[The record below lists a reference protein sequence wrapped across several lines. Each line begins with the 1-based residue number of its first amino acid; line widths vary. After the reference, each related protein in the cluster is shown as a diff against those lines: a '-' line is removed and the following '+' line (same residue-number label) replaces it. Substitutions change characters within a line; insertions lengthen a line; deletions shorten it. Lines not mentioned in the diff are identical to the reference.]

1 MIVIRR
7 GRARSASFR
16 PNEIDEVVRSLI
28 SGQRGAGV
36 RSRQHWRPAL
46 DVFTTEAALE
56 VVAEL
61 AGMSSDQID
70 VMVEGD
76 ILSIRGTR
84 ERPQA
89 QHVRSFYE
97 ARIPFGP
104 FLAEVAIP
112 FEIQWEKTTADYSNG
127 LLRVSLPR
135 RPARTVTVRQVEVLD
150 EEESEYR

>member
-1 MIVIRR
+1 
-7 GRARSASFR
+7 
-16 PNEIDEVVRSLI
+16 
-28 SGQRGAGV
+28 
-36 RSRQHWRPAL
+36 
-46 DVFTTEAALE
+46 VFTTEAALE

-84 ERPQA
+84 ERPEA
-89 QHVRSFYE
+89 LHVRSFYE

-112 FEIQWEKTTADYSNG
+112 FEIEWEKTTADYSNG

>member
-7 GRARSASFR
+7 GQARPATFR

-28 SGQRGAGV
+28 SGQRGAGL

-46 DVFTTEAALE
+46 DVFTTETSLD

-61 AGMSSDQID
+61 AGMTSDQID
-70 VMVEGD
+70 VMIEGD

-84 ERPQA
+84 ERPA
-89 QHVRSFYE
+89 TGHVRSFYE

-112 FEIQWEKTTADYSNG
+112 FEIEWENTTADYSNG
-127 LLRVSLPR
+127 LLKVSLPR
-135 RPARTVTVRQVEVLD
+135 RTARTVTVRQAEVSD

>member
-36 RSRQHWRPAL
+36 RSQQHWRPAL

-84 ERPQA
+84 ERPEA

>member
-7 GRARSASFR
+7 GRARSSTFT
-16 PNEIDEVVRSLI
+16 PNDIDEVVRSLV
-28 SGQRGAGV
+28 SGQRGAGI
-36 RSRQHWRPAL
+36 RSRQQWRPAL
-46 DVFTTEAALE
+46 DVFTTEASLE

-61 AGMSSDQID
+61 AGMNSDQID

-84 ERPQA
+84 ERPA
-89 QHVRSFYE
+89 TEHVRSFYE

-112 FEIQWEKTTADYSNG
+112 FEIDWENTTADYSNG
-127 LLRVSLPR
+127 LLKVSLPR
-135 RPARTVTVRQVEVLD
+135 RTARSVTVRQAEVPD